1 MAHTENSL
9 SRLSKDDLIRL
20 TLDYQQTHDITLDKI
35 SKELAE
41 LWKSYKKLAITKAVN
56 EMLRN

>member
-9 SRLSKDDLIRL
+9 GRLSKDDLIRL
-20 TLDYQQTHDITLDKI
+20 TLDYQQIYDITLDKI
-35 SKELAE
+35 SKELVE
-41 LWKSYKKLAITKAVN
+41 LWKIYKKLAITKAVN